1 MAARR
6 MSVCIAQLGSEQ
18 GFSEQTAARFLK
30 VFDESWSYLK
40 QKPSAVGADQAP
52 DRQPNELTLV
62 LHGARLELTADLDLA
77 GLDNLRQT
85 LTCYERIL
93 QLLSPDREVGSEIG

>member
-1 MAARR
+1 MAGKESA
-6 MSVCIAQLGSEQ
+6 IAPPRPCGRKFRS
-18 GFSEQTAARFLK
+18 TR
-30 VFDESWSYLK
+30 K

-77 GLDNLRQT
+77 GLDNLRHT

-93 QLLSPDREVGSEIG
+93 QLLTPDRQVGSEIR